1 MSAPYAAPPTTGTLD
16 SELMHA
22 MLVAALRDVLGPDA
36 ALEAWRATPLSKR
49 GKHGLVRYD
58 LDVRR
63 AGPGR
68 PPLKRHRWVGK
79 RYERE
84 DDGNRVAGVLR
95 ALSAVGLERTGVV
108 VPRVVGYSLSRR
120 LLLMTYEAGESV
132 VAAIAREGEAV
143 LSAIGRA
150 MAALHAAP
158 VRVESVRTPAAEL
171 ASLRPKLSEVAAA
184 FPSEVEAL
192 RRMQDELE
200 CVAPRDPVTP
210 AFLHGD
216 CGLAQLLWTG
226 SRVVVLDLDD
236 CARGDPALDLGNLF
250 TQLRRLTLRKPGK
263 LPAYASLRH
272 AILDAY
278 RRVSPGDPDLFFRVA
293 WYERLALLRKI
304 HSLACDRTRPRHQGP
319 EAVARRKAEALN
331 LVAVAQSDAP

>member
-1 MSAPYAAPPTTGTLD
+1 MSAPYAAPRTTGTID
-16 SELMHA
+16 WEPMHA
-22 MLVAALRDVLGPDA
+22 MLVAALRDVLGTDA
-36 ALEAWRATPLSKR
+36 ALEAWRATPLAKR

-58 LDVRR
+58 LDVRT
-63 AGPGR
+63 AGRGR
-68 PPLKRHRWVGK
+68 SPLQRHQWVGK

-108 VPRVVGYSLSRR
+108 VPRVVGYSSSRR

-184 FPSEVEAL
+184 FPGEVEAL
-192 RRMQDELE
+192 RRMQYELE